1 MIEPASNEKRILDV
15 SAALADCP
23 KRLPVLL
30 FFGSE
35 TLSAGFLDIR
45 WSDVVCW
52 AREAPAHNP
61 RSVSDI
67 SL

>member
-15 SAALADCP
+15 SAALADCA

-30 FFGSE
+30 FFGRE

-52 AREAPAHNP
+52 AREAPA
-61 RSVSDI
+61 
-67 SL
+67 